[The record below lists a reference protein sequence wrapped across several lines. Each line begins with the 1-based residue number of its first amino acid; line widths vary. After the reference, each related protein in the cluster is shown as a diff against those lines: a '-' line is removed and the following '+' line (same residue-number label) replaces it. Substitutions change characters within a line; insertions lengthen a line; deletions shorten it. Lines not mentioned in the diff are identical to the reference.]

1 MHPLSCFF
9 YFWLDRPGDIHLW
22 QSSKILYCCCLLI
35 VVVGGLLLLL
45 IVDRLQPTRWRSHTD
60 TFLGL
65 FWLLLLV
72 DCCCLLIVV
81 VGWSL
86 LLVDVD
92 HCCCWSSSRDQMT
105 FTHRHCQQT
114 EPWTTMQCVKM
125 QHLRFKTNIALFS
138 CSLARRLLMTIDRS
152 CFSGGGSR
160 EAWGDLGTGI
170 HWGQTVRTRSRRG
183 DYQLGQ

>member
-65 FWLLLLV
+65 FWLLLFV
-72 DCCCLLIVV
+72 DRCCWLIVA
-81 VGWSL
+81 VGWRWSL
-86 LLVDVD
+86 LLLIVFKGPDDV
-92 HCCCWSSSRDQMT
+92 HTPTPSWV
-105 FTHRHCQQT
+105 CQQT

-125 QHLRFKTNIALFS
+125 QHLRFETNIALFS
-138 CSLARRLLMTIDRS
+138 CSLARRLLMTFDRS
-152 CFSGGGSR
+152 CFSGGRSR
-160 EAWGDLGTGI
+160 EAWGDPGTRI

-183 DYQLGQ
+183 DYHLGQ